1 MAVLPL
7 PGIVVPNLG
16 LTGRDRSKTGRD
28 RLRRLR
34 TNPAA
39 SVLLCVVIKHLVS
52 RYHLRRSA
60 IMTGGVDVVG
70 LAGGHAAVGVGADGA
85 GEHLGGAVNAET
97 TGVSG

>member
-16 LTGRDRSKTGRD
+16 LTGRD
-28 RLRRLR
+28 RLR

-70 LAGGHAAVGVGADGA
+70 LAGGHVAVGVRADGA
-85 GEHLGGAVNAET
+85 GEHPGGVVSAET